1 MQVFLFGC
9 ESASDFEAKFRVLI
23 KKLDVVEHEET
34 WQQIDDALKGLVS
47 LVKAGAA
54 KFETF
59 VPTMK
64 QAVKYINSA
73 ALSERTRLSGTALSL
88 FEEMARTMETRI
100 TPLSDMM
107 FPTIMKTCG
116 RANKVFVTRGI
127 KCLTTAITYSHL
139 PEQTPRICD
148 AASTDPNKTVR
159 SSAAKLL
166 MSVVSCCTV
175 PELSPHLT
183 LVEKAIA
190 SGVVDANPD
199 ARTTARQSYEIYI
212 KRFSNR
218 IDAFHAG
225 LSSTARKYLKIED
238 KNSARPQSQFA
249 AFRQQQQQQR
259 QPLRDRP
266 TAQRPMARSN
276 SSGASTSAAA
286 TASSQSGASTAGPNA
301 NRPRPVRPMM
311 ARQGGP
317 TAMRRDGGVAPVPL
331 TIADPASAAVATV
344 AIAAT
349 ASEPAPAAS
358 QEPILTP
365 VAAATAAAAAPPK
378 IVARS
383 SSVEQLIMSPKH
395 GSKPNMSQLLTN
407 GTPSDTAT
415 TDKPATDS
423 AHASVSP
430 SSTAPASRVASP
442 VETVPTAETSETV
455 TDTSKPVTPP
465 ATTSPGDKATESAD
479 EQPSSQET
487 KAVPE
492 AKKSSRAHRTP
503 GLSFSSLGGSTPGAR
518 NSRMQHV
525 GRPQSRNMVS
535 VRMEEALRAQRPVKP
550 SSSSAAAATSDV
562 EVEGE
567 DGEQPRRM
575 TLRSAT
581 RPPSGAPGYLRAT
594 ASSAKRGTETAADRG
609 LKRRKAGGDQQQ
621 DGAAAV

>member
-1 MQVFLFGC
+1 MC

-47 LVKAGAA
+47 LVKAGATR
-54 KFETF
+54 FETF

-64 QAVKYINSA
+64 QAVKFINSA
-73 ALSERTRLSGTALSL
+73 ALSERTRLSGTALTL
-88 FEEMARTMETRI
+88 FEELARMMETRI

-166 MSVVSCCTV
+166 MSIVSCCTV

-218 IDAFHAG
+218 VEAFHAG
-225 LSSTARKYLKIED
+225 LSSTARKYLKVED
-238 KNSARPQSQFA
+238 KSSARPQSQFA
-249 AFRQQQQQQR
+249 AFRQQQQR

-266 TAQRPMARSN
+266 TAQP
-276 SSGASTSAAA
+276 
-286 TASSQSGASTAGPNA
+286 
-301 NRPRPVRPMM
+301 
-311 ARQGGP
+311 
-317 TAMRRDGGVAPVPL
+317 PVPL

-344 AIAAT
+344 TIAAT
-349 ASEPAPAAS
+349 ASEPASATS
-358 QEPILTP
+358 REPVLTP

-383 SSVEQLIMSPKH
+383 SSVERLIMSPQH
-395 GSKPNMSQLLTN
+395 GSKPNMTQLLTN
-407 GTPSDTAT
+407 GTQPDVAAA
-415 TDKPATDS
+415 DKPAADS
-423 AHASVSP
+423 AHASISP

-442 VETVPTAETSETV
+442 VEAVPSAEGSETV

-465 ATTSPGDKATESAD
+465 ATTSSADKAADSAD
-479 EQPSSQET
+479 EQLSSQET
-487 KAVPE
+487 KAAPE
-492 AKKSSRAHRTP
+492 AKKSSKAHRTP

-535 VRMEEALRAQRPVKP
+535 VRMEEALRAQRPAKP
-550 SSSSAAAATSDV
+550 SSSSAVTAASDA
-562 EVEGE
+562 EAEGE
-567 DGEQPRRM
+567 EGEQPRRM

-609 LKRRKAGGDQQQ
+609 LKRRKAAGDQQQ
-621 DGAAAV
+621 DGTAAVSTALEASIPAKTSATTATSTTTTRRRSAIKR